1 MISKPLVPVISNP
14 SDLVISLLR
23 SGYGANCLQ
32 RTILKNEPK
41 RGLGDRATKRSV
53 KHMKKEMKN
62 YLQYIENTYQKTD
75 IDKEKLAQE
84 LYTRIGFYQH
94 ERLVHLI
101 VTMSFGVFFLLS
113 LLLITVNLSFVILS
127 VLFLVLLVPYIA
139 HYYFLENSVQRLY
152 TYYYFLAEKK
162 ND

>member
-1 MISKPLVPVISNP
+1 MISNP

-32 RTILKNEPK
+32 RMILKNE
-41 RGLGDRATKRSV
+41 GATKRSV
-53 KHMKKEMKN
+53 KHMKKEMKK

-152 TYYYFLAEKK
+152 TYYYILAEK